1 MSATRP
7 IDRPSGHLVEIP
19 RARCEELLRQRSV
32 GRVGFTSAAG
42 PHILPVS
49 YRIDNDTVVFRTSP
63 HGALSVLAR
72 RTPVA
77 FEIDDI
83 DEAGGTAWNVL
94 VQGFSEAVT
103 RDSSLAQLWRDGPVP
118 WASGVRNMFIAITI
132 ESVTGRMVRGPFVD

>member
-1 MSATRP
+1 MTAPRP
-7 IDRPSGHLVEIP
+7 TERPGEHLMEIP
-19 RARCEELLRQRSV
+19 RARCEELLRQHTV

-42 PHILPVS
+42 PHVLPVT
-49 YRIDNDTVVFRTSP
+49 YRISNDTVGFRTSP
-63 HGALSVLAR
+63 HGVFSVLAR

-83 DEAGGTAWNVL
+83 DETGGTGWNVL

-103 RDSSLAQLWRDGPVP
+103 RDFSLTQLWRDGPVP
-118 WASGVRNMFIAITI
+118 WASGVRNLFVAITL